1 MRRLPSHALTALL
14 ALAAT
19 VFVGTGVAANF
30 QVVPGAIARAFGFRG
45 GIAAAEGLAVDACPV
60 HGQPCG
66 DPELPGVPGVPHDP
80 TTCDTCTVL
89 FLAGFAPTVAPAPVA
104 PLATLEIL
112 DSKAIGLVPSPAP
125 LRAIAARPPP
135 VA

>member
-1 MRRLPSHALTALL
+1 MRRFPTHALAALV

-19 VFVGTGVAANF
+19 LFIGTGVASHF
-30 QVVPGAIARAFGFRG
+30 QMVPGAIARAFGFRG
-45 GIAAAEGLAVDACPV
+45 GIAATAGLAADACPV
-60 HGQPCG
+60 RGQPCS
-66 DPELPGVPGVPHDP
+66 ESEVPGVPHDP

-89 FLAGFAPTVAPAPVA
+89 FLAGFVPTVVPAPVA

-112 DSKAIGLVPSPAP
+112 DLKAIGLVPSPAP

>member
-1 MRRLPSHALTALL
+1 MHRSPTRALSALL

-45 GIAAAEGLAVDACPV
+45 GVAAAEGLAADACPV

-66 DPELPGVPGVPHDP
+66 DAEVPGVPHDP

-89 FLAGFAPTVAPAPVA
+89 FLAGFVPTVAPAPVA
-104 PLATLEIL
+104 PLATLEVL
-112 DSKAIGLVPSPAP
+112 DRKAIGLVPAPSP
-125 LRAIAARPPP
+125 LKAISARPPP
-135 VA
+135 AA